1 MNWSK
6 GLPSIGLEVV
16 VVLLLSSMKIKWTR
30 ISLDNVG
37 DGLGVRSRAGPDI
50 MLLGNH
56 NLSFELFWPSR

>member
-16 VVLLLSSMKIKWTR
+16 LLSSMKIKWTR

-56 NLSFELFWPSR
+56 NSSFELSLPSR

>member
-16 VVLLLSSMKIKWTR
+16 LLSSTNINRTR

-37 DGLGVRSRAGPDI
+37 DGLGVRSRARPDI

-56 NLSFELFWPSR
+56 SLSFELFRPSR

>member
-1 MNWSK
+1 MNRSK
-6 GLPSIGLEVV
+6 GLPSIGLEVI
-16 VVLLLSSMKIKWTR
+16 LLSSMKINRTR

-56 NLSFELFWPSR
+56 NLSFELYRPSR